1 MHYER
6 ERQYMEASMRRK
18 ATLGLLAVTLAWG
31 ATFIWMK
38 QAMNAIQPEIEV
50 YGRTPVVAALVGGRF
65 LIAFIALILVSREA
79 QAALFNPELWKGGAI
94 LGGILLVGFI
104 TQMIGL
110 DSITPS
116 TSAFLTSLYVVFT
129 ALITTKITGQN
140 VTRTMIFGV
149 ALATFGAGF
158 IEGPPHLSW
167 GWGEIL
173 TVICA
178 FFFALHILF
187 TQQITQ
193 KMSPIGVTSTSFLF
207 VVLGSLVVTLLTA
220 GRSTPDTISV
230 VVNGGVILPLLC
242 LGLIGSL
249 FALLLLNILQRH
261 LHPVQA
267 AIIYA
272 LEPVWATIFA
282 LGLEMTDWTGWIA
295 IGGSALLA
303 GNLMVELRETVTT
316 EHALIPEPNQSSHPP
331 DSILIHPSQEE

>member
-1 MHYER
+1 
-6 ERQYMEASMRRK
+6 MEASMRRK
-18 ATLGLLAVTLAWG
+18 AALGLLAVTFAWG

-38 QAMNAIQPEIEV
+38 QAMNAIQPEIEA
-50 YGRTPVVAALVGGRF
+50 YGRTPIVATLVGARF
-65 LIAFIALILVSREA
+65 FIAFIALFVISKEA
-79 QAALFNPELWKGGAI
+79 RSALSDRHLWKGGAI

-129 ALITTKITGQN
+129 ALITTTLTGQK
-140 VTRTMIFGV
+140 VTRTMIIGV

-167 GWGEIL
+167 GAGEVL
-173 TVICA
+173 TVFCA

-187 TQQITQ
+187 TQKITQ
-193 KMSPIGVTSTSFLF
+193 EMSPIGVTSTSFLI
-207 VVLGSLVVTLLTA
+207 VALGSLVIAILTG
-220 GRSTPDTISV
+220 GRTTIEALSV
-230 VVNGGVILPLLC
+230 ATNDGVILPLIC

-249 FALLLLNILQRH
+249 FALLLLNLLQRY

-282 LGLEMTDWTGWIA
+282 LVLGMTSWSAWIA
-295 IGGSALLA
+295 VGGGALLI
-303 GNLMVELRETVTT
+303 GNLMVELRESPNT
-316 EHALIPEPNQSSHPP
+316 EFVNQTDKNSHLNPP
-331 DSILIHPSQEE
+331 KSVIILDIEEE

>member
-1 MHYER
+1 
-6 ERQYMEASMRRK
+6 MEALTRRK
-18 ATLGLLAVTLAWG
+18 ATWGLLAVTFAWG

-38 QAMNAIQPEIEV
+38 QAMNAIQPEIEA
-50 YGRTPVVAALVGGRF
+50 YGRTPVVATLVGGRF
-65 LIAFIALILVSREA
+65 LIAFIALFLISREA
-79 QAALFNPELWKGGAI
+79 RSALRDQQLWKGGAI

-129 ALITTKITGQN
+129 ALITTTLTGQK
-140 VTRTMIFGV
+140 VTRTMILGV

-167 GWGEIL
+167 GAGEVL
-173 TVICA
+173 TVFCA
-178 FFFALHILF
+178 FFFALHILY
-187 TQQITQ
+187 TQ
-193 KMSPIGVTSTSFLF
+193 KITEEMSPIGVTSTSFLI
-207 VVLGSLVVTLLTA
+207 VVIGSLAVAILTA
-220 GRSTPDTISV
+220 GTSTTDVLSV
-230 VVNGGVILPLLC
+230 VTNNGVILPLLC

-249 FALLLLNILQRH
+249 FALLLLNMLQRF

-282 LGLEMTDWTGWIA
+282 LGLGMTSWTGWIA
-295 IGGSALLA
+295 VGGGALLI
-303 GNLMVELRETVTT
+303 GNLMVELRENPNDQSPKSVVTFD
-316 EHALIPEPNQSSHPP
+316 PE
-331 DSILIHPSQEE
+331 EE

>member
-1 MHYER
+1 
-6 ERQYMEASMRRK
+6 MEAMMRRK

-38 QAMNAIQPEIEV
+38 QAMNAIQPEIEA

-65 LIAFIALILVSREA
+65 LIAFIALILISKEA
-79 QAALFNPELWKGGAI
+79 RNALSNPELWKGGGI
-94 LGGILLVGFI
+94 LGGILLIGFI

-129 ALITTKITGQN
+129 ALITTKMTGQS
-140 VTRTMIFGV
+140 VTRSMIFGV

-167 GWGEIL
+167 GLGEIL

-178 FFFALHILF
+178 FFFALHILY
-187 TQQITQ
+187 TQEITRR
-193 KMSPIGVTSTSFLF
+193 MSPIGVTSTSFLI
-207 VVLGSLVVTLLTA
+207 VTLGSLVVALISGGSSSAEALT
-220 GRSTPDTISV
+220 V
-230 VVNGGVILPLLC
+230 VTDKGVLLPLLC

-249 FALLLLNILQRH
+249 FALLVLNLLQRY

-272 LEPVWATIFA
+272 LEPVWATVFA
-282 LGLEMTDWTGWIA
+282 LSLGMTTWTGWIA
-295 IGGSALLA
+295 VGGGALLI
-303 GNLMVELRETVTT
+303 GNLMVELRETS
-316 EHALIPEPNQSSHPP
+316 AIIRSG
-331 DSILIHPSQEE
+331 EEK

>member
-1 MHYER
+1 
-6 ERQYMEASMRRK
+6 MEALTRRK
-18 ATLGLLAVTLAWG
+18 ATWGLLAVTFAWG

-38 QAMNAIQPEIEV
+38 QAMNAIQPEIEA
-50 YGRTPVVAALVGGRF
+50 YGRTPVVATLVGGRF
-65 LIAFIALILVSREA
+65 LIAFM
-79 QAALFNPELWKGGAI
+79 ALFLISKEARSALSDQQLWKGGAI

-129 ALITTKITGQN
+129 ALITTTLTGQK
-140 VTRTMIFGV
+140 VTRTMILGV

-167 GWGEIL
+167 GAGEVL
-173 TVICA
+173 TVFCA
-178 FFFALHILF
+178 FFFALHILY
-187 TQQITQ
+187 TQ
-193 KMSPIGVTSTSFLF
+193 KITEEMSPIGVTSTSFLI
-207 VVLGSLVVTLLTA
+207 VVIGSLVVAILTA
-220 GRSTPDTISV
+220 GTSTTDALSV
-230 VVNGGVILPLLC
+230 VTNNGVILPLLC

-249 FALLLLNILQRH
+249 FALLLLNMLQRF

-282 LGLEMTDWTGWIA
+282 LGLGMTSWTGWIA
-295 IGGSALLA
+295 VGGGALLI
-303 GNLMVELRETVTT
+303 GNLMVELRENPNDQSPKSVV
-316 EHALIPEPNQSSHPP
+316 IFDPE
-331 DSILIHPSQEE
+331 EE

>member
-1 MHYER
+1 
-6 ERQYMEASMRRK
+6 MEALMRRK
-18 ATLGLLAVTLAWG
+18 ATWGLLAVTFAWG

-38 QAMNAIQPEIEV
+38 QAMNAIQPEIEA
-50 YGRTPVVAALVGGRF
+50 YGRTPVVASLVGGRF
-65 LIAFIALILVSREA
+65 LVAFIALFLISKEA
-79 QAALFNPELWKGGAI
+79 RSALRNQQLWKGGAI

-129 ALITTKITGQN
+129 ALITTTLTGQK
-140 VTRTMIFGV
+140 VTRTMILGV

-167 GWGEIL
+167 GAGEVL
-173 TVICA
+173 TVFCA
-178 FFFALHILF
+178 FFFALHILY
-187 TQQITQ
+187 TQ
-193 KMSPIGVTSTSFLF
+193 KITEEMSPIGVTSTSFLIVVIGSF
-207 VVLGSLVVTLLTA
+207 VVAILTA
-220 GRSTPDTISV
+220 GTSTTDALSV
-230 VVNGGVILPLLC
+230 VTNNGVILPLLC

-249 FALLLLNILQRH
+249 FALLLLNLLQRF

-282 LGLEMTDWTGWIA
+282 LGLGMTSWTAWIA
-295 IGGSALLA
+295 VGGGALLI
-303 GNLMVELRETVTT
+303 GNLMVELRENPT
-316 EHALIPEPNQSSHPP
+316 EQVPKSVVIFDPE
-331 DSILIHPSQEE
+331 EE

>member
-1 MHYER
+1 
-6 ERQYMEASMRRK
+6 MRRK
-18 ATLGLLAVTLAWG
+18 ATWGLFAVTLAWG

-38 QAMNAIQPEIEV
+38 QAMNALQPEIAM

-65 LIAFIALILVSREA
+65 FIAFV
-79 QAALFNPELWKGGAI
+79 ALFIISKEARSSLQSPELWKGGSI

-129 ALITTKITGQN
+129 ALITTKITGQK
-140 VTRTMIFGV
+140 VTQTMFFGV

-178 FFFALHILF
+178 FFFALHIIY

-193 KMSPIGVTSTSFLF
+193 RMNPIGVTSTSFL
-207 VVLGSLVVTLLTA
+207 VVTLGSLGMVFLSGGKSTL
-220 GRSTPDTISV
+220 DTLSV
-230 VVNGGVILPLLC
+230 VLDEGVIFPLLC
-242 LGLIGSL
+242 LGLFGSL
-249 FALLLLNILQRH
+249 FALLLLNLLQRF

-272 LEPVWATIFA
+272 LEPVWATMFA
-282 LGLEMTDWTGWIA
+282 LGLGMTSWTAWIA
-295 IGGSALLA
+295 VGGGALLA
-303 GNLMVELRETVTT
+303 GNLMVELRQTKTT
-316 EHALIPEPNQSSHPP
+316 E
-331 DSILIHPSQEE
+331 EE

>member
-1 MHYER
+1 
-6 ERQYMEASMRRK
+6 MRRK
-18 ATLGLLAVTLAWG
+18 ATWGLFAVTLAWG

-38 QAMNAIQPEIEV
+38 QAMNALQPEIAM

-65 LIAFIALILVSREA
+65 FIAFV
-79 QAALFNPELWKGGAI
+79 ALFIISKEARSSLQSPELWKGGSI

-129 ALITTKITGQN
+129 ALITTKITGQK
-140 VTRTMIFGV
+140 VTQTMFFGV

-178 FFFALHILF
+178 FFFALHIIY

-193 KMSPIGVTSTSFLF
+193 RMNPIGVTSTSFL
-207 VVLGSLVVTLLTA
+207 VVTLGSLGMVFLTGGKSTL
-220 GRSTPDTISV
+220 DTLSV
-230 VVNGGVILPLLC
+230 VLDEGVIFPLLC
-242 LGLIGSL
+242 LGLFGSL
-249 FALLLLNILQRH
+249 FALLLLNLLQRF

-272 LEPVWATIFA
+272 LEPVWATMFA
-282 LGLEMTDWTGWIA
+282 LGLGMTSWTAWIA
-295 IGGSALLA
+295 VGGGALLA
-303 GNLMVELRETVTT
+303 GNLMVELRQTKT
-316 EHALIPEPNQSSHPP
+316 I
-331 DSILIHPSQEE
+331 EEE

>member
-1 MHYER
+1 
-6 ERQYMEASMRRK
+6 MEALMRRK
-18 ATLGLLAVTLAWG
+18 ATWGLLAVTFAWG

-38 QAMNAIQPEIEV
+38 QAMNAIQPEIEA
-50 YGRTPVVAALVGGRF
+50 YGRTPVVASLVGGRF
-65 LIAFIALILVSREA
+65 LIAFIALFLISKEA
-79 QAALFNPELWKGGAI
+79 RSALRNQQLWKGGAI

-129 ALITTKITGQN
+129 ALITTTLTGQK
-140 VTRTMIFGV
+140 VTRTMILGV

-167 GWGEIL
+167 GAGEVL
-173 TVICA
+173 TVFCA
-178 FFFALHILF
+178 FFFSLHILY
-187 TQQITQ
+187 TQ
-193 KMSPIGVTSTSFLF
+193 KITEEMSPIGVTSTSFLIVVIGSF
-207 VVLGSLVVTLLTA
+207 VVAILTA
-220 GRSTPDTISV
+220 GTSTTDALSV
-230 VVNGGVILPLLC
+230 VTNNGVILPLLC

-249 FALLLLNILQRH
+249 FALLLLNLLQRF

-282 LGLEMTDWTGWIA
+282 LGLGMTSWTAWIA
-295 IGGSALLA
+295 VGGGALLI
-303 GNLMVELRETVTT
+303 GNLMVELRENPT
-316 EHALIPEPNQSSHPP
+316 EQVPKSVVIFDPE
-331 DSILIHPSQEE
+331 EE

>member
-1 MHYER
+1 
-6 ERQYMEASMRRK
+6 MEASMRRK
-18 ATLGLLAVTLAWG
+18 ATWGLLAVTVAWG

-38 QAMNAIQPEIEV
+38 QAMDAIQPEIET

-65 LIAFIALILVSREA
+65 LIAFIALFIISKEA
-79 QAALFNPELWKGGAI
+79 RTGLGNPELWKGGLILGAI
-94 LGGILLVGFI
+94 LLAGFI

-129 ALITTKITGQN
+129 ALITTKITGQR
-140 VTRTMIFGV
+140 VTRTMILGV

-178 FFFALHILF
+178 VFFALHIIY

-193 KMSPIGVTSTSFLF
+193 RMSPVGVTSTSFL
-207 VVLGSLVVTLLTA
+207 VVTIGSLVVAFLS
-220 GRSTPDTISV
+220 GGKSTFDALSV
-230 VVNGGVILPLLC
+230 VNNEEVIIPLLC

-249 FALLLLNILQRH
+249 FALLLLNSLQRF

-282 LGLEMTDWTGWIA
+282 LGLDMTPWTGWIA
-295 IGGSALLA
+295 VGGGALLV
-303 GNLMVELRETVTT
+303 GNLMVELRQTT
-316 EHALIPEPNQSSHPP
+316 AI
-331 DSILIHPSQEE
+331 EEE

>member
-1 MHYER
+1 
-6 ERQYMEASMRRK
+6 MEALMRRK
-18 ATLGLLAVTLAWG
+18 AALGLLAVTFAWG

-38 QAMNAIQPEIEV
+38 QAMNAIQPEIEA
-50 YGRTPVVAALVGGRF
+50 YGRTPVVATLVGGRF
-65 LIAFIALILVSREA
+65 LIAFL
-79 QAALFNPELWKGGAI
+79 ALFLISNEARSALKDQQLWKGGAI

-129 ALITTKITGQN
+129 ALITTTLTGQK
-140 VTRTMIFGV
+140 VTRTMILGV

-167 GWGEIL
+167 GAGEVL
-173 TVICA
+173 TVFCA
-178 FFFALHILF
+178 FFFALHILY
-187 TQQITQ
+187 TQKITE
-193 KMSPIGVTSTSFLF
+193 KMSPIGVTSTSFLI
-207 VVLGSLVVTLLTA
+207 VAIGSLVVAIVTARTSTTDALSVLTN
-220 GRSTPDTISV
+220 D
-230 VVNGGVILPLLC
+230 GVIIPLLC

-249 FALLLLNILQRH
+249 FALLLLNLLQRF

-282 LGLEMTDWTGWIA
+282 LGLGMTSWTGWIA
-295 IGGSALLA
+295 VGGGALLI
-303 GNLMVELRETVTT
+303 GNLMVELRENPNKQASISVVIL
-316 EHALIPEPNQSSHPP
+316 EPE
-331 DSILIHPSQEE
+331 EE

>member
-1 MHYER
+1 
-6 ERQYMEASMRRK
+6 MRRK
-18 ATLGLLAVTLAWG
+18 ATWGLFAVTLAWG

-38 QAMNAIQPEIEV
+38 QAMNALQPEIAM

-65 LIAFIALILVSREA
+65 FIAFVALFIISREA
-79 QAALFNPELWKGGAI
+79 RSSLQSPELWKGGSI

-129 ALITTKITGQN
+129 ALITTKITGQR
-140 VTRTMIFGV
+140 VTQTMFFGV

-178 FFFALHILF
+178 FFFALHIIY

-193 KMSPIGVTSTSFLF
+193 RMNPIGVTSTSFL
-207 VVLGSLVVTLLTA
+207 VVTLGSLGMVFLTGGKSTL
-220 GRSTPDTISV
+220 DTLSV
-230 VVNGGVILPLLC
+230 VLDEGVIFPLLC
-242 LGLIGSL
+242 LGLFGWL
-249 FALLLLNILQRH
+249 FALLLLIFLNRF

-272 LEPVWATIFA
+272 LEPVWATMFA
-282 LGLEMTDWTGWIA
+282 LGLGMTSWTAWIA
-295 IGGSALLA
+295 VGGGALLA
-303 GNLMVELRETVTT
+303 GNLMVELRQTKT
-316 EHALIPEPNQSSHPP
+316 I
-331 DSILIHPSQEE
+331 EEE

>member
-1 MHYER
+1 
-6 ERQYMEASMRRK
+6 METSMRRK

-38 QAMNAIQPEIEV
+38 QAMNAIQPQIET

-65 LIAFIALILVSREA
+65 LIAFIALFVISKEA
-79 QAALFNPELWKGGAI
+79 RAALKEPQLWKGGSI
-94 LGGILLVGFI
+94 LGGILLAGFI

-129 ALITTKITGQN
+129 ALITTKLTGQR
-140 VTRTMIFGV
+140 VPRIMILGV

-167 GWGEIL
+167 GLGEIL

-187 TQQITQ
+187 TQKITQ
-193 KMSPIGVTSTSFLF
+193 EMSPIGVTSTSFLI
-207 VVLGSLVVTLLTA
+207 VSLGSLFVMIATARASTVDALAVVHSE
-220 GRSTPDTISV
+220 GV
-230 VVNGGVILPLLC
+230 VLPLLC

-249 FALLLLNILQRH
+249 FALLLLNLLQRH

-282 LGLEMTDWTGWIA
+282 LVLGMTTWTGWIA
-295 IGGSALLA
+295 VGGGALLI
-303 GNLMVELRETVTT
+303 GNLMVELRES
-316 EHALIPEPNQSSHPP
+316 PQ
-331 DSILIHPSQEE
+331 ILDVEEE

>member
-1 MHYER
+1 
-6 ERQYMEASMRRK
+6 MEALTRRK
-18 ATLGLLAVTLAWG
+18 ATWGLLAVTFAWG

-38 QAMNAIQPEIEV
+38 QAMNAIQPEIEA
-50 YGRTPVVAALVGGRF
+50 YGRTPVVATLVGGRF
-65 LIAFIALILVSREA
+65 LIAFIALFLISREA
-79 QAALFNPELWKGGAI
+79 RSALRDQQLWKGGAI

-129 ALITTKITGQN
+129 ALITTTLTGQK
-140 VTRTMIFGV
+140 VTRTMILGV

-167 GWGEIL
+167 GAGEVL
-173 TVICA
+173 TVFCA
-178 FFFALHILF
+178 FFFALHILY
-187 TQQITQ
+187 TQ
-193 KMSPIGVTSTSFLF
+193 KITEEMSPIGVTSTSFLI
-207 VVLGSLVVTLLTA
+207 VVIGSLVVAILTA
-220 GRSTPDTISV
+220 GTSTTDALSV
-230 VVNGGVILPLLC
+230 VTNNGVILPLLC

-249 FALLLLNILQRH
+249 FALLLLNMLQRF

-282 LGLEMTDWTGWIA
+282 LGLGMTSWTDWIA
-295 IGGSALLA
+295 VGGGALLI
-303 GNLMVELRETVTT
+303 GNLMVELRENPNDQSPKSVV
-316 EHALIPEPNQSSHPP
+316 IFDPE
-331 DSILIHPSQEE
+331 EE